1 MIKFTNLFKSVDNDQ
16 DGVISEVQFKDLL
29 QMMAILDSEEEI
41 ENLLAQ
47 VDPFNNKKMTYSE
60 VVLVLSSH
68 MVPRDPLNP
77 NPSQQIALLEKFI

>member
-1 MIKFTNLFKSVDNDQ
+1 MIKFTNLYKSVDNDQ
-16 DGVISEVQFKDLL
+16 DGVISEIQFKDLL
-29 QMMAILDSEEEI
+29 SMMNVLDSEDEI

-47 VDPFNNKKMTYSE
+47 VDPFNNKKMTYSD